1 MFEKKIQGKL
11 RIGFIANVIALA
23 FCLALEIT
31 KAPDVQS
38 NQVYLYILAAVV
50 YSVLLVVP
58 LRKNAVQQGFSSV
71 ITVSLLSYLYW
82 NTPDSMAIVLFYLYA
97 VQLGIQYNRRIS
109 LPSTIVIASIF
120 MVISIDQMDIAQR
133 NILWIYMHFLL
144 IINMSILVQ
153 HLAQLERRALAQ
165 NEKVNQLLDQME
177 NSYKLVSSLAEKDEL
192 TTLYNYRSFRKKLNE
207 MQPTNISILLLD
219 VDYFKVFNDSYGHL
233 CGDAVLRDMAAV
245 LRSSLRE
252 MDMIFRYGG
261 EEFAVIL
268 QCSNEIEIQSAAKR
282 ISTNIKKH
290 PFHFNNETA
299 LHVTVSIGYAIGTE
313 KIKTTEEL
321 FKIADDA
328 LYNAKD
334 SGRNLIGCPNGEIC
348 DPLLNPLLNVM

>member
-1 MFEKKIQGKL
+1 MLEKKIQGKV
-11 RIGFIANVIALA
+11 RIEFIANVIALG
-23 FCLALEIT
+23 FCLALEVT
-31 KAPDVQS
+31 SASDVQS
-38 NQVYLYILAAVV
+38 NQVYLYIIAAVI
-50 YSVLLVVP
+50 YSALLLFP
-58 LRKNAVQQGFSSV
+58 LRKNYVHQGLSFV

-82 NTPDSMAIVLFYLYA
+82 NTPDSMAIVLFYFYT
-97 VQLGIQYNRRIS
+97 VQLGLQYNRKAA
-109 LPSTIVIASIF
+109 LVGTVLIASIF
-120 MVISIDQMDIAQR
+120 LVISMNQVEITQK
-133 NILWIYMHFLL
+133 NSLWVYMHFLL
-144 IINMSILVQ
+144 IINMSILAQ

-165 NEKVNQLLDQME
+165 SEKVNQLLNQME
-177 NSYKLVSSLAEKDEL
+177 NSYRLVSNLAEKDEL
-192 TTLYNYRSFRKKLNE
+192 TNLYNYRSFRKKLNE
-207 MQPTNISILLLD
+207 MQPRNIAILLLD

-245 LRSSLRE
+245 LKSSLRE

-268 QCSNEIEIQSAAKR
+268 QCGNEMEVQSAAKR
-282 ISTNIKKH
+282 ISNDIKKY

-348 DPLLNPLLNVM
+348 DPLLSSLVNVI